1 MTVTVAGDAVDDTG
15 DGDAGEVAAWA
26 FQAKSP
32 VLAATAS
39 KAATPTGR
47 TRRERGPR
55 VDTKNLRGEWI

>member
-1 MTVTVAGDAVDDTG
+1 MAGDAADDTG
-15 DGDAGEVAAWA
+15 DDEAGEVAAWA

-55 VDTKNLRGEWI
+55 PRVDTKNLRGEWI

>member
-1 MTVTVAGDAVDDTG
+1 MTVTVAGDAADDTG
-15 DGDAGEVAAWA
+15 EADAGAVAAWA

-47 TRRERGPR
+47 TRWEGGPR